1 MTKKNHKYIGKIP
14 KPGGGYYYIYPE
26 DVAAKAKNTAK
37 TIKKEFNNKLP
48 SGLKVKAAKA
58 KTKYKIANSRIGD
71 TIGIDDRMR
80 YETAKKYGTKLDQ
93 RIQKKRY
100 DKSPMG
106 KISKFAEN
114 SLDDIGDS
122 AKAAGKKLKKSVKKA
137 KKKISKVLNRR

>member
-1 MTKKNHKYIGKIP
+1 
-14 KPGGGYYYIYPE
+14 
-26 DVAAKAKNTAK
+26 
-37 TIKKEFNNKLP
+37 
-48 SGLKVKAAKA
+48 
-58 KTKYKIANSRIGD
+58 
-71 TIGIDDRMR
+71 MR